1 MSKSKHGREA
11 VIVNEIK
18 FWKQNNMLPDQY
30 CDYLLALYT
39 NGNEQIQIS
48 TADKGNRN
56 HHVMAIM
63 LSASIISFSLF
74 VIYFTELSVVLQT
87 AILTGFVVLFFGM
100 RIYYSKKKISTPFIR
115 IAAAFLIL
123 LLSLNISDSLF
134 GGSRS
139 LTYAVLFLNCMS
151 WIVLGWKRKLLY
163 FTLSGALGILIMLFS
178 ILQ

>member
-1 MSKSKHGREA
+1 MSKSKHDREA

-39 NGNEQIQIS
+39 NGNQPVQD
-48 TADKGNRN
+48 TASDKGNRN
-56 HHVMAIM
+56 HRLTVIL
-63 LSASIISFSLF
+63 LSAFIISFSLF

-87 AILTGFVVLFFGM
+87 AILTGFVVLLIGM
-100 RIYYSKKKISTPFIR
+100 RIYYTKKKFSTPFIR

-123 LLSLNISDSLF
+123 ILSLNISDSLF
-134 GGSRS
+134 EGARS
-139 LTYAVLFLNCMS
+139 VTYAVLFLNCIS
-151 WIVLGWKRKLLY
+151 WMILGLKRKLIY
-163 FTLSGALGILIMLFS
+163 FTLSGALGILIILFS